1 MDTGSSIWRNK
12 GEAYSTKVKHPHCE
26 TQGRE
31 YYTVGMLRVFLE
43 GNLIRVEG
51 IMNKCEDLV

>member
-31 YYTVGMLRVFLE
+31 YYTVGMLRSVSGGE
-43 GNLIRVEG
+43 SHQGGRNHE
-51 IMNKCEDLV
+51 